1 MTVVNTC
8 LVEAA
13 PFFIVLTS
21 FVSLLQVNC
30 EDILLLPFNDIS
42 DNDGYYSFN
51 IDPKEVFSLG
61 M

>member
-1 MTVVNTC
+1 MTVNTC

-21 FVSLLQVNC
+21 FVNLLQVNC
-30 EDILLLPFNDIS
+30 EDILLLPFNGIP
-42 DNDGYYSFN
+42 DNDGYCSFN
-51 IDPKEVFSLG
+51 TDPKEFFSLG